1 METAPVI
8 LFTYNRL
15 KHTRATVHALQ
26 QNKEAENSKLIIFS
40 DAAANETQITKVDEV
55 RNFIKTITGFKSV
68 EIIERE
74 KNYGLGQNIIEGVT
88 QVVNQYGK
96 VIVLEDDL
104 VTSPFFL
111 KYINDALNLYVN
123 EEKVVSVHGYVY
135 PVKQELPE
143 TFFLRGA
150 DCLGWGTWKR
160 GWDNFEKDGEVLLN
174 ILIQKNL
181 TEQFDFFNNYPYT
194 QMLRDQIAGKNSS
207 WAVRWYA
214 SAFIKD
220 LYTLYPGRSLVFHSG
235 GDGSGTNTGYDDF
248 LNVRLSRQPVKVL
261 PGMVQQN
268 VVAYLAYANFHRKIS
283 NPSLLYRI
291 KRVLKKARQVGFKT
305 TS

>member
-15 KHTRATVHALQ
+15 KHTRATVNALQ
-26 QNKEAENSKLIIFS
+26 QNKEAENSGLIIFS
-40 DAAANETQITKVDEV
+40 EAAANETQTTKVNEV

-68 EIIERE
+68 EVIERE

-88 QVVNQYGK
+88 QVITQYGK

-104 VTSPFFL
+104 LTSPFFL
-111 KYINDALNLYVN
+111 QYMNDALNLYAD
-123 EEKVVSVHGYVY
+123 EKKVVSVHGYVY
-135 PVKQELPE
+135 PVKEQLPE

-160 GWDNFEKDGEVLLN
+160 GWDNFEKDGKVLLN
-174 ILIQKNL
+174 KLIEKNL
-181 TEQFDFFNNYPYT
+181 VKEFDFFNAYPYT

-235 GDGSGTNTGYDDF
+235 GDGTGINAGYDNLLDVTLSDF
-248 LNVRLSRQPVKVL
+248 PIKIERITVEQNDWAYKAYVEFHKKFTQPPLFYRIRRALKRVKV
-261 PGMVQQN
+261 
-268 VVAYLAYANFHRKIS
+268 NFQK
-283 NPSLLYRI
+283 N
-291 KRVLKKARQVGFKT
+291 KF
-305 TS
+305 

>member
-1 METAPVI
+1 METAPII

-15 KHTRATVHALQ
+15 KHTRATVEALQ

-40 DAAANETQITKVDEV
+40 DAAANEIHTVKVNEV
-55 RNFIKTITGFKSV
+55 RNYIKTITGFESI

-88 QVVNQYGK
+88 QVINQYGK

-104 VTSPFFL
+104 ITSPFFL
-111 KYINDALNLYVN
+111 QYMNDALNLYVH
-123 EEKVVSVHGYVY
+123 EKKVVSVHGYVY
-135 PVKQELPE
+135 PVKQQLPE

-160 GWDNFEKDGEVLLN
+160 GWDNFEKDGKVLLN
-174 ILIQKNL
+174 TLIEKNL
-181 TEQFDFFNNYPYT
+181 VKEFDFFNAYPYT

-220 LYTLYPGRSLVFHSG
+220 LYTLYPARSLVFHSG
-235 GDGSGTNTGYDDF
+235 GDGTGINAGYDNLLD
-248 LNVRLSRQPVKVL
+248 VTLSDL
-261 PGMVQQN
+261 PIEMKKITVEQDDW
-268 VVAYLAYANFHRKIS
+268 AYNAYVEFHKKFT
-283 NPSLLYRI
+283 NPPLSYRI
-291 KRVLKKARQVGFKT
+291 RRAMKKIKVNFQKNKF
-305 TS
+305 

>member
-15 KHTRATVHALQ
+15 KHIRATVDALQ
-26 QNKEAENSKLIIFS
+26 QNKGAENSKLIIYS
-40 DAAANETQITKVDEV
+40 DAPSNKTQTGRVNEV
-55 RNFIKTITGFKSV
+55 RNFIKTVAGFKSV

-74 KNYGLGQNIIEGVT
+74 KNYGLGENIIEGVT
-88 QVVNQYGK
+88 QVINQYGK
-96 VIVLEDDL
+96 AIILEDDL
-104 VTSPFFL
+104 LTSPFFL
-111 KYINDALNLYVN
+111 QYMNDALHLYAEN
-123 EEKVVSVHGYVY
+123 RKVVSIHGYVY
-135 PVKQELPE
+135 PIKQQLPE

-160 GWDNFEKDGEVLLN
+160 GWENFEKDGKVLLN
-174 ILIQKNL
+174 KLIEKKL
-181 TEQFDFFNNYPYT
+181 VKEFDFHNAYPYT
-194 QMLRDQIAGKNSS
+194 QMLRDQITGKNSS

-235 GDGSGTNTGYDDF
+235 GDGTGTNTGYDSLLD
-248 LNVRLSRQPVKVL
+248 VRLSNRPIEVF
-261 PGMVQQN
+261 PDIVQQD
-268 VVAYLAYANFHRKIS
+268 VLAYEAYAKFHHKMS

-291 KRVLKKARQVGFKT
+291 KRLLKKAGRFALKT
-305 TS
+305 SS